1 MSSFIPQ
8 ELLDSR
14 MKALKKV
21 LEDYEAFKSTEER
34 ESKEL
39 LVSPSVKGIGLWMPR
54 AERERE
60 RGRGKRRGR
69 GEGGGEGGGSSLG
82 AHFLSPSYSN
92 NL

>member
-21 LEDYEAFKSTEER
+21 LEDYEAFRSTEER

-39 LVSPSVKGIGLWMPR
+39 LVSPSVKDIGCGCPWQ
-54 AERERE
+54 
-60 RGRGKRRGR
+60 RGRGR
-69 GEGGGEGGGSSLG
+69 GEGGREGEGEKEGDALWGPI
-82 AHFLSPSYSN
+82 F
-92 NL
+92 